1 MTDLLVVIAALLT
14 TILSSARITRLVVHD
29 SFPPTMWLR
38 MKWDDLTDESD
49 WNKLL
54 HCGFCFSYWATV
66 VVGGWLYL
74 TWRFGG
80 ETAWTVWFAVNGSLA
95 LSYLAAMIV
104 ERDER
109 GA

>member
-1 MTDLLVVIAALLT
+1 MTDLLVVIAALFVT
-14 TILSSARITRLVVHD
+14 VLSSARITRLVVHD
-29 SFPPTMWLR
+29 AFPPLVWVR
-38 MKWDDLTDESD
+38 IKWDDLTDGSG

-54 HCGFCFSYWATV
+54 HCIFCFSFWATAL
-66 VVGGWLYL
+66 VGGWLYL
-74 TWRFGG
+74 TWKFGG
-80 ETAWTVWFAVNGSLA
+80 ETAWTAWFLINGSLA